1 MDSRPTPEWYEIRLP
16 WPLSYF
22 PSIFRFLSLAYI
34 APIILLSVIDVGG
47 YLLFKLFYKPFGN
60 YPMYA
65 YFKQVESNLS
75 LPSKAIIMRRERNV
89 EDCDE
94 YVQAPPREE
103 ADSEPTSP
111 RKLGK
116 KKSGRAAENLLTS
129 SSSSSSEASSTLSS
143 PVIQPTISLNSTSFS
158 SPNKNTIPDQDDD
171 DENDRLRSVERK
183 SSLRRRSS
191 SSKKIKKSAANI
203 DPDNHRHLIGFEGPM
218 LDFKSP
224 TASDYEE

>member
-65 YFKQVESNLS
+65 YFKQ
-75 LPSKAIIMRRERNV
+75 
-89 EDCDE
+89 
-94 YVQAPPREE
+94 APPREE

-116 KKSGRAAENLLTS
+116 KKSGRAAENLS
-129 SSSSSSEASSTLSS
+129 ASSSSSSEASSTLSS

-158 SPNKNTIPDQDDD
+158 SPNKNTIPDRDDD
-171 DENDRLRSVERK
+171 DDDDNDRLRSVERK

-191 SSKKIKKSAANI
+191 SSKKNKKSAANI